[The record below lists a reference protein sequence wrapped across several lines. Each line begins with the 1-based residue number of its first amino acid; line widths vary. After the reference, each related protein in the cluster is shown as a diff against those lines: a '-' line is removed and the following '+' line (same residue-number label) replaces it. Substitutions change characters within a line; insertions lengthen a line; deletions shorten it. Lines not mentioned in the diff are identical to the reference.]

1 MAPRARSRR
10 FSLASRIY
18 AAGVVLVAVCALV
31 GWGIVHVL
39 WMQAAPPH
47 EFGRFTRFVAQTIA
61 HDPNPQAA
69 VQRAERMLDADVA
82 LFDRNG
88 TAVATTGPTLD
99 APVLGLSC
107 GQMHE
112 REHGGYDVG
121 GGDGRTVVVVFRRRP
136 HSRLPFA
143 GGILGAL
150 LVIGLGAWL
159 AGRWLTRPLA
169 RLGATARAIAS
180 GDLGSRTGI
189 QSGDE
194 IGDAAA
200 AFDRMA
206 ERVEHLL
213 RSQRELLASVSHEL
227 RTPLARIRVALD
239 LASEAADGGSAVQTE
254 LAGLE
259 LDIAELE
266 LLVSDLLATARL
278 DTNEKAELPLRREPC
293 ALGDIVERARA
304 RFLERHPRKVVALT
318 IGEKRE
324 AELDP
329 RLLRRALENVLENA
343 HKYSDPDSAI
353 RIDVRLEGPRA
364 VVEIADDGIGIA
376 EEDLAHVFT
385 PFFRADR
392 TEVRASSG
400 LGLGLALARRIVDA
414 HGGTIAL
421 ESVLGQGT
429 TVRISV

>member
-10 FSLASRIY
+10 FSLATRIY

-39 WMQAAPPH
+39 WTQAAPPH

-61 HDPNPQAA
+61 HDPDPQAA
-69 VQRAERMLDADVA
+69 VERAERMLDADVA
-82 LFDRNG
+82 LFDRDG
-88 TAVATTGPTLD
+88 TPVATTGPMPST
-99 APVLGLSC
+99 PMLGLSC

-112 REHGGYDVG
+112 RDHGGYDVG
-121 GGDGRTVVVVFRRRP
+121 GGNGRTIVVLFRRRP

-239 LASEAADGGSAVQTE
+239 LASEAADGGSVQTE

-259 LDIAELE
+259 LDIGELE
-266 LLVSDLLATARL
+266 LLVSDLLASAQL
-278 DTNEKAELPLRREPC
+278 DTNDKAELPLRREPC
-293 ALGDIVERARA
+293 TLVDIVERARQ

-318 IGEKRE
+318 IDEKRE

-353 RIDVRLEGPRA
+353 RIDVRLEGTRA
-364 VVEIADDGIGIA
+364 VVEITDDGIGIA

-392 TEVRASSG
+392 SEVRASSG

>member
-10 FSLASRIY
+10 FSLATRIY

-61 HDPNPQAA
+61 HDPDPQAA
-69 VQRAERMLDADVA
+69 VERAERMLDAHVA

-88 TAVATTGPTLD
+88 TPVATTGLAPS
-99 APVLGLSC
+99 APVLGLAC
-107 GQMHE
+107 GEMHE

-121 GGDGRTVVVVFRRRP
+121 GGDGRTVVVVFHRRP
-136 HSRLPFA
+136 HSHLPFA
-143 GGILGAL
+143 GGIFGAL
-150 LVIGLGAWL
+150 LVIALGAWL

-180 GDLGSRTGI
+180 GDLASRTGI

-239 LASEAADGGSAVQTE
+239 LASEAADDSVQTE

-259 LDIAELE
+259 LDIEELE

-293 ALGDIVERARA
+293 TLVDIVERARQ
-304 RFLERHPRKVVALT
+304 RFLERHPRKVVSLT
-318 IGEKRE
+318 ASEKRE

-343 HKYSDPDSAI
+343 HKYSDPDSVI
-353 RIDVRLEGPRA
+353 RMDVRLEGGRA
-364 VVEIADDGIGIA
+364 VVEIADQGIGIA
-376 EEDLAHVFT
+376 EDDLAHVFT

-392 TEVRASSG
+392 AEVRASSG